1 MKPVR
6 CVSTPAADLD
16 AEDIAAYYAAEGGE
30 DLVIRFPLA
39 LDSAT
44 EFLRR
49 NPQAGSPRHF
59 RNPRLKGLRSWPVPG
74 FEDIRL
80 YYLRVTTMRSVLFAS
95 RTASEMSRAPSSGNR
110 DRSGFVKLV
119 Q

>member
-1 MKPVR
+1 VKPLR

-16 AEDIAAYYAAEGGE
+16 AEAIAAHYAAKGGE
-30 DLVIRFPLA
+30 DLVIRFLLA

-49 NPQAGSPRHF
+49 NPEAGSPRHF
-59 RNPRLKGLRSWPVPG
+59 RNPRLKGLRSWPVRG

-80 YYLRVTTMRSVLFAS
+80 YYLRVNDNALRIVRILH
-95 RTASEMSRAPSSGNR
+95 GKR
-110 DRSGFVKLV
+110 DVESILK
-119 Q
+119 QES